1 VGCCGDDYVEE
12 TPDVPTMVKEAQKK
26 AAVANSLAQ
35 IQSKLTVNRESLDNQ
50 RAALDD
56 KENAL
61 LAAKAAMEK
70 TESELRAAE
79 AAFENAERTFLSA
92 HLEIDKYRSGFLS
105 VQIENDTLRN
115 EADKTAKRLKIIENY
130 EGILSGKEHP
140 SIASEDKG

>member
-1 VGCCGDDYVEE
+1 VGCCGDDFVEE

-35 IQSKLTVNRESLDNQ
+35 IQSKLAVNRESLDSR

-61 LAAKAAMEK
+61 LAAKTAMEK
-70 TESELRAAE
+70 TEGELRAAE
-79 AAFENAERTFLSA
+79 AAFRNAERAFLSA
-92 HLEIDKYRSGFLS
+92 RSEIDKQRSGFS
-105 VQIENDTLRN
+105 SIQIENDTLRN
-115 EADKTAKRLKIIENY
+115 EADKATKHLKTIENY
-130 EGILSGKEHP
+130 EAILAGVEHP